1 MPGIAVTVGEQIEA
15 LQSVAGGDVVA
26 RIRRVPDEKIIRM
39 VSGWPRNFQ
48 ADRAVSL
55 GFQADASFEQII
67 RAHVDDE
74 LGGTIG

>member
-15 LQSVAGGDVVA
+15 LRIVAGDNVVS
-26 RIRRVPDEKIIRM
+26 RIRRVPDEKIIHM
-39 VSGWPRNFQ
+39 VSGWPRNFRT
-48 ADRAVSL
+48 DRAIRL

-74 LGGTIG
+74 LGGNIG